1 MSAAGGQTNNMSAAG
16 AQTNNMSAG
25 REGLTGSDGK
35 QGLNTECW
43 QRMLERREYWQKRL
57 DRECWQRRL
66 ELAEKART
74 QGVLAEKTGISK
86 ENFGGN
92 YYVTELKNC
101 EVLTSIC
108 SAVMPSTPFL

>member
-1 MSAAGGQTNNMSAAG
+1 MSAAG
-16 AQTNNMSAG
+16 AQTNNISGG

-43 QRMLERREYWQKRL
+43 H
-57 DRECWQRRL
+57 RRL
-66 ELAEKART
+66 EHREYLLAEKT
-74 QGVLAEKTGISK
+74 GQGVLAEKAKTQGILAENTGQEVLAEKAGISN

-92 YYVTELKNC
+92 YYATELKNC